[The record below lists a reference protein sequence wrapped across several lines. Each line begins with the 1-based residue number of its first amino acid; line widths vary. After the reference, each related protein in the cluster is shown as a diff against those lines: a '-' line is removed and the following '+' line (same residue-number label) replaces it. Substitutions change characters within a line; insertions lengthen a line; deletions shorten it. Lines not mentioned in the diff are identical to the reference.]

1 MNNNFI
7 FIGRLTK
14 SPELR
19 YTSSN
24 KAVTQIDL
32 AVQNGKDDV
41 TFVPITLFEK
51 MAENVCKYC
60 EKGDLIGFQGS
71 VKNHNWEDNK
81 GNKHYDYTFMANKMS
96 FLQSKSNSQTE
107 QKKSEMVEKKATDEQ
122 IYADF
127 GDSIEISDE
136 DIAF

>member
-1 MNNNFI
+1 MNNNFF

-14 SPELR
+14 NPELR

-24 KAVTQIDL
+24 KAVAQVDL
-32 AVQNGKDDV
+32 AIANTKDDT
-41 TFVPITLFEK
+41 TFVSITLFEK
-51 MAENVCKYC
+51 MAENVHKYC

-71 VKNHNWEDNK
+71 VKNHNWEDSK
-81 GNKHYDYTFMANKMS
+81 GVKHYDYTFMANRMS
-96 FLQSKSNSQTE
+96 FLQTKPNNQQE
-107 QKKSEMVEKKATDEQ
+107 PKQAENVKKSTDEQ

-127 GDSIEISDE
+127 GDSIEISDD

>member
-1 MNNNFI
+1 MNNNFF

-14 SPELR
+14 NPELR

-24 KAVTQIDL
+24 KAVAQIDL
-32 AVQNGKDDV
+32 AVQNGKDDT

-71 VKNHNWEDNK
+71 VKNHNWEDSK
-81 GNKHYDYTFMANKMS
+81 GNKHYDYTFMANRMS
-96 FLQSKSNSQTE
+96 FLQTKTNNQQE
-107 QKKSEMVEKKATDEQ
+107 PKQAENVKKSTDEQ

-127 GDSIEISDE
+127 GDSIEISDD

>member
-1 MNNNFI
+1 MNNNFF
-7 FIGRLTK
+7 FIGRLTRN
-14 SPELR
+14 PELR

-24 KAVTQIDL
+24 KAVAQVDL

-81 GNKHYDYTFMANKMS
+81 GNKHYDYTFMANRMS
-96 FLQSKSNSQTE
+96 FLQTKTNNQQE
-107 QKKSEMVEKKATDEQ
+107 PKQAENVKKSADEQ

-127 GDSIEISDE
+127 GDSIEISED

>member
-1 MNNNFI
+1 MNNNFF
-7 FIGRLTK
+7 FIGRLTRN
-14 SPELR
+14 PELR

-32 AVQNGKDDV
+32 VVQNGKDDV
-41 TFVPITLFEK
+41 TFVPITLFGNI
-51 MAENVCKYC
+51 AENVHKYC
-60 EKGDLIGFQGS
+60 EKGDQVGFQGS

-81 GNKHYDYTFMANKMS
+81 GNKHYDYTFMANRMS
-96 FLQSKSNSQTE
+96 FLQTKTNNQQE
-107 QKKSEMVEKKATDEQ
+107 PKQAENVKKSTDEQ

-127 GDSIEISDE
+127 GDSIEISDD

>member
-81 GNKHYDYTFMANKMS
+81 GNKHYDYTFMANRMS
-96 FLQSKSNSQTE
+96 FLQTKTNNQSE
-107 QKKSEMVEKKATDEQ
+107 QKQPADFEKKDNTD
-122 IYADF
+122 IFADF
-127 GDSIEISDE
+127 GNSIEISDD
-136 DIAF
+136 DICF

>member
-81 GNKHYDYTFMANKMS
+81 GNKHYDYTFMANRMS
-96 FLQSKSNSQTE
+96 FLQTKGNNQSE
-107 QKKSEMVEKKATDEQ
+107 QKQPADFEKKDNTD
-122 IYADF
+122 IFADF
-127 GDSIEISDE
+127 GNSIEISDS
-136 DIAF
+136 DICF